1 MSPEVSTL
9 RNFCS
14 WEVYNF
20 KMLIFLPRKKI
31 KKLKFEKAQF
41 TNNGVIGTT
50 LYTVAREGS
59 GSGIRIRIRWESFGS
74 GSGSC
79 KKVRIRADLDPDP
92 DPQQWCIVAL

>member
-59 GSGIRIRIRWESFGS
+59 GSGIRIRWETF

-79 KKVRIRADLDPDP
+79 KKVRIRPDPEPDP
-92 DPQQWCIVAL
+92 DPQHWIKGYLKHC